1 MDPKLKKITNVPHPK
16 KQSSD
21 INGQLISDKTLH
33 QEQRSN
39 ISDVDKYS
47 RSLADETFS
56 ERFKKKSMKQD
67 SKEYLHKDPRS
78 DVEFPPVAGLT
89 FPSVKGAEGTVAL
102 HIFYMFLQFEWY
114 DLLQEESF
122 LKFG

>member
-16 KQSSD
+16 KQNSD
-21 INGQLISDKTLH
+21 INGQIISEKALH

-39 ISDVDKYS
+39 INEVDKHS

-56 ERFKKKSMKQD
+56 ERYKKKSMKQD
-67 SKEYLHKDPRS
+67 SKEYLHKDARS

-89 FPSVKGAEGTVAL
+89 FPSVKGAEGIVVL
-102 HIFYMFLQFEWY
+102 HNLYILTI
-114 DLLQEESF
+114 
-122 LKFG
+122 